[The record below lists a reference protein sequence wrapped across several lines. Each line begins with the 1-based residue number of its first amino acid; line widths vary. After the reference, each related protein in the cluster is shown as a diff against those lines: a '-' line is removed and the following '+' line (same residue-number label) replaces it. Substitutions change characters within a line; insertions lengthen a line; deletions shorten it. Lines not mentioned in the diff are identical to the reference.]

1 MQNKPLVSVFIPYY
15 NDEEFL
21 RDSIESVLNQTYEN
35 FELIL
40 LNHASTDSSRALA
53 HSYNDS
59 RIMHIDVHE
68 NLGAGSAVLMNEF
81 LNVAQG
87 KYAKLFCA
95 DDIMRPNCV
104 ETLVNY
110 MESEPEI
117 DIIYAD
123 MEYID
128 KEKLSLN
135 TTWSKERKNFN
146 FYYNEIETLRMLF
159 DGCGIL
165 PYPSSIVKMDALKA
179 VKKDPT
185 FIMLVDR
192 DIWAKLIVQGKK
204 IKYVRDILV
213 DYRIHNSQTASSFNK
228 GRVYARSY
236 FESLK
241 YIELFNEIKDV
252 RIIKYL
258 CDNVPFINEIT
269 QSDEK
274 FFPFILAYNNL
285 EVHRP
290 FPYRTQA
297 YLYIHSLLMNPVAAA
312 ELKSRFGFGIKELRE
327 LYSVPWH
334 KEETDVKDLKLRKL
348 SFLWLRRLWKKL
360 TLQDKKKKEVVY
372 TE

>member
-185 FIMLVDR
+185 FIMLVAA
-192 DIWAKLIVQGKK
+192 I
-204 IKYVRDILV
+204 IL
-213 DYRIHNSQTASSFNK
+213 SASWRNF
-228 GRVYARSY
+228 
-236 FESLK
+236 
-241 YIELFNEIKDV
+241 
-252 RIIKYL
+252 
-258 CDNVPFINEIT
+258 
-269 QSDEK
+269 
-274 FFPFILAYNNL
+274 
-285 EVHRP
+285 
-290 FPYRTQA
+290 
-297 YLYIHSLLMNPVAAA
+297 
-312 ELKSRFGFGIKELRE
+312 
-327 LYSVPWH
+327 
-334 KEETDVKDLKLRKL
+334 
-348 SFLWLRRLWKKL
+348 
-360 TLQDKKKKEVVY
+360 
-372 TE
+372 